1 MFMYRKRPARK
12 RVGGRRPPKY
22 GPEFDYCEGWSYTNN
37 KVSIMNTKYF
47 IEGYYGD
54 DRPRK
59 RGLNEIEGDYY
70 DYIEME
76 DGEEEEGDRDYV
88 NIQA

>member
-1 MFMYRKRPARK
+1 
-12 RVGGRRPPKY
+12 
-22 GPEFDYCEGWSYTNN
+22 
-37 KVSIMNTKYF
+37 MNTKYF
-47 IEGYYGD
+47 IVGYYGD

-76 DGEEEEGDRDYV
+76 DEEDEEGNRDYV
-88 NIQA
+88 NIPAWSDVYVTHQDIYHW

>member
-1 MFMYRKRPARK
+1 
-12 RVGGRRPPKY
+12 
-22 GPEFDYCEGWSYTNN
+22 
-37 KVSIMNTKYF
+37 MNTKYF
-47 IEGYYGD
+47 IVGYYGD

-76 DGEEEEGDRDYV
+76 DEEDEEGDRDYV
-88 NIQA
+88 NIPA

>member
-1 MFMYRKRPARK
+1 
-12 RVGGRRPPKY
+12 
-22 GPEFDYCEGWSYTNN
+22 
-37 KVSIMNTKYF
+37 MNVIIIF
-47 IEGYYGD
+47 FEGYYGD

-76 DGEEEEGDRDYV
+76 DEEDEEESRDYV